1 MVQYTEVYNVVYTVH
16 HVVTEGNVCLLQW
29 SEVFSADM
37 FHSRFKSEG
46 IMSPQV
52 GLDYRQKILQPGG
65 SVVCYCDMMICYV
78 ECLWNSID
86 TT

>member
-1 MVQYTEVYNVVYTVH
+1 
-16 HVVTEGNVCLLQW
+16 LLQW

-37 FHSRFKSEG
+37 FHSRFKSDG

-65 SVVCYCDMMICYV
+65 SLVCEVVVCEVVVCEV
-78 ECLWNSID
+78 L
-86 TT
+86 T